1 MADFQFQDVGVLVVD
16 SDGNARKSIRS
27 ILRNNGFRD
36 VILAASIFEMR
47 KGFDPDDPDLLIAE
61 ADLPDG
67 QLSDVVN
74 EIRHN
79 RFGKNP
85 FLPVIALTWTP
96 TRTVVK
102 GIIDCGADDLVTKPI
117 ASAHL
122 LDRIRLLID
131 ARKPFVI
138 TSDYIG
144 PDRHKASVRP
154 NSAPLVDVPNVL
166 KAKATGDKNLARVV
180 DSIARSIT
188 TINQTKLEQHAH
200 QIVGIV
206 NHLSPRLA
214 AGAAADATVGDLLE
228 RLLRAAEDTERRVAG
243 TPYEHISELCRSLI
257 TVTRSIRARSVN
269 PEAKDVKLLKP
280 LSLAIQAAFAAGI
293 DTSVATR
300 MISNSI
306 GDREF
311 FGADEAAPATATA
324 ARPGAVK
331 GAPSPAAVKGMAR
344 PGATAHPAA
353 TPEVGQEPAKKASE
367 RRYLHLLR
375 LFISKVAHLFK
386 PDGAR
391 KQAIPRQFVHGFDK
405 YLRMLLGQTLYDQLN
420 VEARSLLEAIG
431 SDDDAMIWREMMMSE
446 QYRTFSLNILVR
458 ILLQFREFRRSKQR
472 FLSIINSIAG
482 EGADMFSERHFH
494 MVFSTLFSDIFGVL
508 GDAEERE
515 RLDLMIG
522 AGTSEQIKRIEAVY
536 KEDARNAQAAESADQ
551 DNFFQI
557 R

>member
-1 MADFQFQDVGVLVVD
+1 MADFQFKDVDVLVAD
-16 SDGNARKSIRS
+16 SDANARKSIRY
-27 ILRNNGFRD
+27 ILRNNGFQD
-36 VILAASIFEMR
+36 VRLATSAAELREAF
-47 KGFDPDDPDLLIAE
+47 KPDDPDLLIADAE
-61 ADLPDG
+61 LPDG
-67 QLSDVVN
+67 MLSDVVSD
-74 EIRHN
+74 IRHN

-117 ASAHL
+117 ASGHL

-144 PDRHKASVRP
+144 PDRHKGSVRP
-154 NSAPLVDVPNVL
+154 NAVPLVDAPNVL

-180 DSIARSIT
+180 DSIARSIGAV
-188 TINQTKLEQHAH
+188 NQTKLEQHAH

-206 NHLSPRLA
+206 NHLAPRLA
-214 AGAAADATVGDLLE
+214 AGGAADATVDGLLD

-243 TPYEHISELCRSLI
+243 TAYEHISELCQSLI
-257 TVTRSIRARSVN
+257 RVTRSIGARAAN

-280 LSLAIQAAFAAGI
+280 LSLAIQAAFAAGV
-293 DTSVATR
+293 DTSAATR

-306 GDREF
+306 GDRGF
-311 FGADEAAPATATA
+311 FGADEAAPATAA
-324 ARPGAVK
+324 GVK
-331 GAPSPAAVKGMAR
+331 GARPPAAAKGAAQ
-344 PGATAHPAA
+344 PAAA
-353 TPEVGQEPAKKASE
+353 TPTAAPGSAKKASE
-367 RRYLHLLR
+367 RRYLFLLR

-405 YLRMLLGQTLYDQLN
+405 YLRMLLGQTLYNQLN
-420 VEARSLLEAIG
+420 VEAQSLLEAIG

-458 ILLQFREFRRSKQR
+458 ILLQFREFQRSKLR

-508 GDAEERE
+508 GDAEERD
-515 RLDLMIG
+515 RLDVMIG
-522 AGTSEQIKRIEAVY
+522 AGTSDQIKKIEVVY
-536 KEDARNAQAAESADQ
+536 KDDVRNALGAETADQ

-557 R
+557 Q